1 MKRKGSNP
9 FLPKPPKT
17 GVPKVPAIPRWH
29 PPEAPAGPPAQ
40 RSDQPCAKAYSTGSR
55 DKALHIAASSELR
68 QEAIELLNAQM
79 WAKTARGPRQSRE
92 NLWNTIASTAGFQDP
107 RDLTPL
113 LLTTV
118 TAILVQ
124 AGYRSTP
131 AIVSQAVTSFKR
143 KGGVWCDTLD
153 LARQDALR
161 AARRGIGP
169 PQRSAPF
176 PLHLA
181 YSLPGTAKP
190 WHPNGPVGPRN
201 AIVTGCWWLLREIEL
216 PALKLN
222 AITVESDTVS
232 LTLPASKTDPQAKG
246 VQRAHTCTRGSLR
259 GATVSDEVR
268 CAACTVLRQRATIR
282 SLFPSCSSDW
292 PLFPTSTGQFASK
305 ALMVQTV
312 VTAASLLQLPSHTL
326 SKTDKWGGHSLR
338 RGGVQYM
345 CSEGVDLC
353 KVAAIARSTSNSI
366 LAYVDNSLLEQTK
379 SVARDIA
386 KNTIQEEQVSQPAAS
401 SDNTHIGPAPAKP
414 YVKATRPRSKIHIIC
429 FLQPGTTRCRLWNW
443 SASRSFTELEQP
455 IFSKIP
461 QTTTWLNCALAA
473 AKL

>member
-1 MKRKGSNP
+1 MLRARDASGTFKSISVIVFWLSETNRSNP

-17 GVPKVPAIPRWH
+17 GVPKIPVIPRWH
-29 PPEAPAGPPAQ
+29 PPEAQAGPPAQ
-40 RSDQPCAKAYSTGSR
+40 RSDQPSAKAYLTGSP

-181 YSLPGTAKP
+181 YSLPGSAKP

-216 PALKLN
+216 SALKLN
-222 AITVESDTVS
+222 AITVESDMVS
-232 LTLPASKTDPQAKG
+232 LTLPA
-246 VQRAHTCTRGSLR
+246 
-259 GATVSDEVR
+259 
-268 CAACTVLRQRATIR
+268 
-282 SLFPSCSSDW
+282 
-292 PLFPTSTGQFASK
+292 
-305 ALMVQTV
+305 
-312 VTAASLLQLPSHTL
+312 
-326 SKTDKWGGHSLR
+326 
-338 RGGVQYM
+338 
-345 CSEGVDLC
+345 
-353 KVAAIARSTSNSI
+353 
-366 LAYVDNSLLEQTK
+366 
-379 SVARDIA
+379 
-386 KNTIQEEQVSQPAAS
+386 
-401 SDNTHIGPAPAKP
+401 
-414 YVKATRPRSKIHIIC
+414 
-429 FLQPGTTRCRLWNW
+429 
-443 SASRSFTELEQP
+443 
-455 IFSKIP
+455 
-461 QTTTWLNCALAA
+461 
-473 AKL
+473 

>member
-17 GVPKVPAIPRWH
+17 GVQKVPAIPRWH

-40 RSDQPCAKAYSTGSR
+40 RSDQPCSKAYSTGSR

-68 QEAIELLNAQM
+68 QEAIEILNAHM

-92 NLWNTIASTAGFQDP
+92 NLWNTIAPTAGLQDP
-107 RDLTPL
+107 RVLTPL

-118 TAILVQ
+118 TAVLFQ

-131 AIVSQAVTSFKR
+131 AIVSQTVTFIQE
-143 KGGVWCDTLD
+143 KGRGVVQHTRPCKTGR
-153 LARQDALR
+153 LA
-161 AARRGIGP
+161 GSP
-169 PQRSAPF
+169 PRHRSSATVCTIPTS
-176 PLHLA
+176 PCI
-181 YSLPGTAKP
+181 LP
-190 WHPNGPVGPRN
+190 PRN
-201 AIVTGCWWLLREIEL
+201 SKAMASKRSSRTAHAIVTGCCWLLREIEL
-216 PALKLN
+216 SALILN

-246 VQRAHTCTRGSLR
+246 VQRAHTCTCGSLR
-259 GATVSDEVR
+259 GATVSHEVR

-338 RGGVQYM
+338 RGGVQYL

-386 KNTIQEEQVSQPAAS
+386 KNTKQEGQVSQPAAS
-401 SDNTHIGPAPAKP
+401 SDNIHIGPAPAKP
-414 YVKATRPRSKIHIIC
+414 R
-429 FLQPGTTRCRLWNW
+429 
-443 SASRSFTELEQP
+443 
-455 IFSKIP
+455 
-461 QTTTWLNCALAA
+461 
-473 AKL
+473 